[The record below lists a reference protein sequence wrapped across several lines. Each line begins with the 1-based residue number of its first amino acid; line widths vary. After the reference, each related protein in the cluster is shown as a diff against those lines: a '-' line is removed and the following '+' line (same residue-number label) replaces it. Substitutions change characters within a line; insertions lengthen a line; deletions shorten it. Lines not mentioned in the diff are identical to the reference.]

1 MAEVVDN
8 KAHNRFELEADGE
21 TAIAEYRI
29 ADGAI
34 YFTHTETPYRLWGAA
49 SPPDWCAAVDR
60 RAQGLKVVPRCSYG
74 GLAEEASGIPGVT
87 VGASGRLR
95 HSQSPP

>member
-34 YFTHTETPYRLWGAA
+34 YFTHTETPYRLQGRGIASRLVRGAVEQA
-49 SPPDWCAAVDR
+49 
-60 RAQGLKVVPRCSYG
+60 RAQGLKVVQRCSYVADW
-74 GLAEEASGIPGVT
+74 LKKHPEFRE
-87 VGASGRLR
+87 
-95 HSQSPP
+95 

>member
-34 YFTHTETPYRLWGAA
+34 YFTHTETPYRLQGRGIASRLVRGAVEQA
-49 SPPDWCAAVDR
+49 
-60 RAQGLKVVPRCSYG
+60 RAQGLKVVPRCSYVADW
-74 GLAEEASGIPGVT
+74 LKKHPEFRE
-87 VGASGRLR
+87 
-95 HSQSPP
+95 

>member
-29 ADGAI
+29 VDGAI
-34 YFTHTETPYRLWGAA
+34 YFTHTETPYRLQGRGIASRLVRGAVEQA
-49 SPPDWCAAVDR
+49 
-60 RAQGLKVVPRCSYG
+60 RAQGLKVVPRCSYVADW
-74 GLAEEASGIPGVT
+74 LKKHPEFRE
-87 VGASGRLR
+87 
-95 HSQSPP
+95 